1 MSFTNV
7 LSDHFM
13 SSGHIIHD
21 LDNGGSSVE
30 RQNSHGSRLVL
41 AATSLLLA
49 WTGVQAQKVTPADIA
64 ASMTGTWKVNRDL
77 SDPLSDP
84 VRGGRR
90 GGSPRASQSESRGAL
105 FTKAI
110 PAVQRGG
117 RGGVGGGG
125 ADTPST
131 NADLTPEEL
140 AAQAAIRELQRVPE
154 IITIKATA
162 DSVSFSEARG
172 EQTYPVNGKKV
183 SVDIAGAKV
192 SVKSNWDKNALKQ
205 QFSTSKATFT
215 ETWQVDQTNRLV
227 LKAKLE
233 SLTMVSKE
241 VKTVFDRQ

>member
-1 MSFTNV
+1 M
-7 LSDHFM
+7 
-13 SSGHIIHD
+13 
-21 LDNGGSSVE
+21 E
-30 RQNSHGSRLVL
+30 RQTSHYSRLVI

-49 WTGVQAQKVTPADIA
+49 WTGVHAQKVTPADVA
-64 ASMTGTWKVNRDL
+64 ASMTGTWKVNREL

-84 VRGGRR
+84 MRGGRR
-90 GGSPRASQSESRGAL
+90 GGAL
-105 FTKAI
+105 FSRA
-110 PAVQRGG
+110 PGVQRG
-117 RGGVGGGG
+117 RGGGGGG
-125 ADTPST
+125 ADTPTT

-140 AAQAAIRELQRVPE
+140 AAQAAIRELQRVAE
-154 IITIKATA
+154 IITIKGTA
-162 DSVSFSEARG
+162 DSVSFSETRG

-233 SLTMVSKE
+233 SMTMVSKE
-241 VKTVFDRQ
+241 VKTVFDKQ